1 MFLLNCCFEAV
12 TLFNAGEVKICG
24 ICSGYMTVQVEQR
37 FNGLCHIIE
46 TLQNLQKFRYFQ
58 AQVV

>member
-1 MFLLNCCFEAV
+1 MVRFCSAE
-12 TLFNAGEVKICG
+12 EVKICG

-37 FNGLCHIIE
+37 FNALSHIIE